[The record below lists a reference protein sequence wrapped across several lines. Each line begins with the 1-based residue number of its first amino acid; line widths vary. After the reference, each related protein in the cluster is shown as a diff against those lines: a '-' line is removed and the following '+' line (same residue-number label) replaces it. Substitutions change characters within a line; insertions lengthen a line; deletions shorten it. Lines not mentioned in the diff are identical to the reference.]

1 MGKKKKK
8 FKTARD
14 WNAVDAHFRNSA
26 GAMKDKRNGRMGA
39 RNNSRDFVDSYFLEM
54 GDNDVDDMGE
64 DSNGNNCCDLRM
76 DSAVHVL

>member
-26 GAMKDKRNGRMGA
+26 GAMKDKRDERMGT

-54 GDNDVDDMGE
+54 GDDNMDNVGE
-64 DSNGNNCCDLRM
+64 DSNGNTCCNHRM
-76 DSAVHVL
+76 DSGVRDL